1 MSVAPMY
8 RAEPWVFD
16 ELDDLP
22 DDGSRYEVVDGALVV
37 TPPPSDFHQAVAR
50 RLFLQLVKQ
59 APPEWE
65 PVYEVA
71 FRVRTDGRIPDL
83 AVVRAGLPVQPRT
96 NAYTAGDF
104 GLLVE
109 VVSPTSTGMDRV
121 LKPWEYAQ
129 AGVPFYWRVETEPA
143 VEVVAYEL
151 AGDRYV
157 EAARLTSGAGVLPGP
172 FSAQVDLDALG

>member
-8 RAEPWVFD
+8 RSGPWVFD

-50 RLFLQLVKQ
+50 RLFRQLDRQ

-65 PVYEVA
+65 PVYEVP
-71 FRVRTDGRIPDL
+71 FRIRTDGRIPDL
-83 AVVRAGLPVQPRT
+83 AIVRAGLPVERRR
-96 NAYTAGDF
+96 NAYAARDF
-104 GLLVE
+104 GLLIE

-121 LKPWEYAQ
+121 LKPTEYAS
-129 AGVPFYWRVETEPA
+129 AGVPFYWRVETEPQ

-151 AGDRYV
+151 DGDRYR
-157 EAARLTSGAGVLPGP
+157 EAGRLATGTGRLPGP
-172 FSAQVDLDALG
+172 FTAEIDVDALG